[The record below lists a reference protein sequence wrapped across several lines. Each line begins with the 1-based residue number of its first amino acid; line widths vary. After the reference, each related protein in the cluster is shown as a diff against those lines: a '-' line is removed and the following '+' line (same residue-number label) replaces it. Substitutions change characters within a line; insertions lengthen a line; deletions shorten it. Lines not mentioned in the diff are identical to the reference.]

1 MKRFTL
7 SLFAAMLFVAVQAQT
22 IVSTGNESN
31 NPAKSGGGFYLNY
44 MDEAEVLGFRM
55 GFDSYKYGYA
65 TFGLNE
71 GLSSDVEV
79 NELYFGYGLR
89 KRAVFDNS
97 FLIQANIWPY
107 LSLNLVDD
115 VDFSYGASAQ
125 LEVGLRVYTTKKSK
139 EDIYITVG
147 YDIRASEFETEG
159 MFDNG
164 RWQIGLVVLMQSK
177 DFMKVFDQRMYASID
192 AAKML
197 GVKYAVLHPN
207 TATLSPQKYKEEREH
222 KKVVE
227 HIAPY
232 VDYAN
237 KIGVVLLI
245 ENMRTAADVPNGHR
259 YCQSPNELCAV
270 ADELGIDVC
279 WDFGHANISGVKQ
292 SEALTYIGKRLKH
305 IHVNDNLGIKDDHLL
320 PFMGNVDWRDAMHG
334 LSLAEYDGT
343 FMMELGVSKIPE
355 SMRVEYAKCV
365 VAASNELLN
374 YIV

>member
-1 MKRFTL
+1 MKKLRLSSEFNLCYRGNLDINEYVRKGLTFFKELGFDCANLPTYWL
-7 SLFAAMLFVAVQAQT
+7 SLDNGEWKEQAEQ
-22 IVSTGNESN
+22 ILIDSESIGIAFDSVHL
-31 NPAKSGGGFYLNY
+31 PFLSGG
-44 MDEAEVLGFRM
+44 V
-55 GFDSYKYGYA
+55 S
-65 TFGLNE
+65 
-71 GLSSDVEV
+71 
-79 NELYFGYGLR
+79 
-89 KRAVFDNS
+89 
-97 FLIQANIWPY
+97 
-107 LSLNLVDD
+107 
-115 VDFSYGASAQ
+115 
-125 LEVGLRVYTTKKSK
+125 
-139 EDIYITVG
+139 
-147 YDIRASEFETEG
+147 
-159 MFDNG
+159 
-164 RWQIGLVVLMQSK
+164 QSK
-177 DFMKVFDQRMYASID
+177 DFMKVFNQRMYASID